1 MLIVVIRS
9 LHLVVQYAIHNI
21 RQKTETKIGNAFV
34 HSKLNCL
41 PITFY
46 FICATHNYTEI
57 DCQNIKTNTLEL

>member
-1 MLIVVIRS
+1 MYYGCYTLITFSCTIRNT
-9 LHLVVQYAIHNI
+9 NI

-34 HSKLNCL
+34 HSKLDCL